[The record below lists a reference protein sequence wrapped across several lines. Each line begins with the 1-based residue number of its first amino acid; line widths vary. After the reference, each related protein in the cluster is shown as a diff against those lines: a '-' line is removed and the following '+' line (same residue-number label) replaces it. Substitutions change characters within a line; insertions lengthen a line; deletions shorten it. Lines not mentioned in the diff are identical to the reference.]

1 MSDDGE
7 GEAQSDHQREQLR
20 RIGYGIVVSGVLT
33 YLVTY
38 FSSRP
43 YRILVFGLAGLAV
56 AMLVFEKI
64 EGGAFGVSLGL
75 LTGSFGV
82 WLWPQVDGGN
92 FYVLGYMLVLA
103 GLANVLLTP
112 YFRDVGERLAGR

>member
-56 AMLVFEKI
+56 ALLVFEKI